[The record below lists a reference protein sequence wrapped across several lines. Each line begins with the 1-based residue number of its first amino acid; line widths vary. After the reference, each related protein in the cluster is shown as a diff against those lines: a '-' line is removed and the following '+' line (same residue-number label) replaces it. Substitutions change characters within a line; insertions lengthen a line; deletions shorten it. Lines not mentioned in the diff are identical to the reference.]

1 MCLAHD
7 TSHGISR
14 RRFGSLLAGAAG
26 LSLLPLP
33 ARAATV
39 ATLCVTCIDYRF
51 VMKDVTWLN
60 THLDLAFN
68 NYDIVALAGA
78 ALAATV
84 QERVRQNPQ
93 ALFDQLKLAKTLH
106 KIEKVILLDHMD
118 CGAYKTA
125 FNNDNPGE
133 GVELGW
139 HKTIMPIAVKE
150 IDKLG
155 LGVKMEGYL
164 MLKDGL
170 PTKLLG

>member
-1 MCLAHD
+1 MCLMHD

-14 RRFGSLLAGAAG
+14 RGFGFLLAGAAG

-39 ATLCVTCIDYRF
+39 DTLCVTCIDYRF

-60 THLDLAFN
+60 THLGLAFN

-84 QERVRQNPQ
+84 QDRVPQNPQ

-106 KIEKVILLDHMD
+106 TIKRVILLDHMD

-125 FNNDNPGE
+125 FDDDEPGE

-139 HKTIMPIAVKE
+139 HKTIMPLAVRE

-155 LGVKMEGYL
+155 LDVEVEGYL
-164 MLKDGL
+164 MFKDGL
-170 PTKLLG
+170 PLKLLG